1 MEPGDI
7 LTHTDSN
14 GVIRRWR
21 VCGVYLGSENQE
33 DVVEI
38 VSISHTCPTA
48 DGFAVPM
55 YVPEILLR
63 GLESRRGNA
72 SDRSVVTERTAGRA

>member
-14 GVIRRWR
+14 GVVRRWR
-21 VCGVYLGSENQE
+21 VCGVYLGGENQE

-38 VSISHTCPTA
+38 VSISHTCPTV
-48 DGFAVPM
+48 DGFSVPM
-55 YVPEILLR
+55 YVPEVLLR
-63 GLESRRGNA
+63 ELESNRRNA
-72 SDRSVVTERTAGRA
+72 SDRSVVTERPAGRA